1 MTIRKD
7 YQKSHLPAVLIVDDS
22 DLPKTGLR
30 MECIGKIFSH
40 VFQRCI
46 LGYKLLAL
54 CWSDGRSPF
63 VVDFSIHGERGKVD
77 GKEQGLTARQRE
89 RRYNR
94 KRDRDCQ
101 TEKRKEEYFV
111 SKLERLKSMVKRPLE
126 DCSPIY
132 MKAYTSSP
140 SWEKIWSIIIDV
152 IAIVAEIFTI
162 DENELMEQI
171 IRDNRRFKAMQL
183 IAQTA

>member
-1 MTIRKD
+1 MYWQDILARV
-7 YQKSHLPAVLIVDDS
+7 SAVHS
-22 DLPKTGLR
+22 R
-30 MECIGKIFSH
+30 H
-40 VFQRCI
+40 
-46 LGYKLLAL
+46 KLLAL
-54 CWSDGRSPF
+54 CWRDGRSQF

-140 SWEKIWSIIIDV
+140 SWKRSGQSL
-152 IAIVAEIFTI
+152 
-162 DENELMEQI
+162 LM
-171 IRDNRRFKAMQL
+171 
-183 IAQTA
+183 